1 MDTRPAFTPFFP
13 AWKACLVP
21 RRKPLAQ
28 SLAQLAAGTLC
39 QLESRFAGCLPSA
52 LFAKAPSGANSRDR
66 AYTQSRTFW
75 CFLWQCLQVGCS
87 GREVVRQLQALL
99 ALHGAG
105 AISCEDGAYC
115 VARQRL
121 PQSVFPQALQATAAA
136 AERLAPSPSFLQGR
150 PVKIVDGTTVSL
162 PDTPLN
168 QAAYP
173 QVSTMKKGCSFPIMR
188 IVAVFS
194 LASGAILAAHAGS
207 LCHSEWRLFY
217 QMLAHLA
224 PVDIVIADRGFGH
237 YAVLALLQAMK
248 IDFIARSSRSIDGR
262 RRHRRLGPNDWLV
275 TWKKSPNPS
284 AVLPQQQGDPLPAE
298 SIVRIVRGSLHQPG
312 FRVRQITVVTTL
324 LDAQAYPAAD
334 ILRAY
339 LRRWRLEMCLD
350 DLKTTLGM
358 HTLRCKSPAM
368 ARKEMFM
375 HLIAHNLIRHT
386 MAQAAAE
393 HDADMERLSFKGTVD
408 ALRQFTHAMAQARS
422 KKKREELWAYLLRI
436 LVGDRVPDRPGRR
449 EPRAVKRRSMKYE
462 RLTVPRGHYKDRPKR
477 HQRRRLSRLRR
488 LSLA

>member
-1 MDTRPAFTPFFP
+1 MHPTPALTPFFP
-13 AWKACLVP
+13 AWKQRLA
-21 RRKPLAQ
+21 RRRQPLA
-28 SLAQLAAGTLC
+28 STVRRLTACTLC
-39 QLESRFAGCLPSA
+39 QLESRFASRLPAA
-52 LFAKAPSGANSRDR
+52 LFAKAPSGPNSRDR
-66 AYTQSRTFW
+66 AYTQARTFW
-75 CFLWQCLQVGCS
+75 GFLWQCLQGDCS

-99 ALHGAG
+99 ALEGAATLSSG
-105 AISCEDGAYC
+105 DGAYC

-121 PQSVFPQALQATAAA
+121 PEPLLAHALQATATACQQRA
-136 AERLAPSPSFLQGR
+136 TAPPFLKGR

-162 PDTPLN
+162 PDTPEN

-173 QVSTMKKGCSFPIMR
+173 QVATMKQGCSFPIMR
-188 IVAVFS
+188 IVAIFS
-194 LASGAILAAHAGS
+194 LASGAILAAASASLGS
-207 LCHSEWRLFY
+207 SEWRLFY
-217 QMLAHLA
+217 HMLGLLA
-224 PVDIVIADRGFGH
+224 PADIVIADRGFGH

-393 HDADMERLSFKGTVD
+393 HDADLERLSFKGTVD

-462 RLTVPRGHYKDRPKR
+462 RLTVPRGQYKDRPKR
-477 HQRRRLSRLRR
+477 HQRRHLSRLRR
-488 LSLA
+488 LGHA